1 MYFFIIWSPHLIV
14 IIRLDPLTE
23 MCLPRKIKCWLVSP
37 IYSFLHS
44 FLPSF
49 LPRNVRRHFLAS
61 YLWLQR
67 LRVQS
72 GVKPEQ
78 RLHLINLE
86 THPPAITSPAPAYSS
101 PYLPPPPPHP
111 TRKLV
116 HWVRNLIIWT
126 LSIESFF
133 GFVLLFFH
141 PGLLISG
148 SSTHLCTLVWS
159 RQYSHRF
166 LSFPVKNKLSTMVIL
181 P

>member
-1 MYFFIIWSPHLIV
+1 MYFFIIWSPYLIV

-23 MCLPRKIKCWLVSP
+23 MCLPRKIKCWLLSP

-61 YLWLQR
+61 NLWLQR

-78 RLHLINLE
+78 RLHLLHLE
-86 THPPAITSPAPAYSS
+86 THPHAITSPAPAYSS
-101 PYLPPPPPHP
+101 PYLPPPPIPHP

-116 HWVRNLIIWT
+116 HWVRDLIIWT

-133 GFVLLFFH
+133 WFCFVVFSPRTPYF
-141 PGLLISG
+141 
-148 SSTHLCTLVWS
+148 WE
-159 RQYSHRF
+159 
-166 LSFPVKNKLSTMVIL
+166 
-181 P
+181 

>member
-1 MYFFIIWSPHLIV
+1 MEVSLKRPKNKYMPHVFFIIWSPYLIV

-23 MCLPRKIKCWLVSP
+23 MCLPRKIKCWLLSP

-61 YLWLQR
+61 NLWLQR

-78 RLHLINLE
+78 RLHLLHLE
-86 THPPAITSPAPAYSS
+86 THPHAITSPAPAYSS
-101 PYLPPPPPHP
+101 PYLPPPPPPPHP

-116 HWVRNLIIWT
+116 HWVRDLIIWT

-133 GFVLLFFH
+133 WFCFVVFSPRTPYF
-141 PGLLISG
+141 
-148 SSTHLCTLVWS
+148 WE
-159 RQYSHRF
+159 
-166 LSFPVKNKLSTMVIL
+166 
-181 P
+181 